1 MPDSDADPDGQETDS
16 PAEHEGGEP
25 IVEAYETEEGVVF
38 YDAENPLAWVQT
50 DTTVA
55 LDSLD

>member
-1 MPDSDADPDGQETDS
+1 MPDSDADPDGLETDA
-16 PAEHEGGEP
+16 PGEQLGGELT
-25 IVEAYETEEGVVF
+25 VEAYETEEGVVF
-38 YDAENPLAWVQT
+38 YDAANPLAWVQT